1 MTKKI
6 DPLIIFL
13 AVLKLVLPFLLINS
27 TYELQRDE
35 YLYFEQ
41 GQHLDFG
48 FLENPPLIGLLSWIS
63 SLAGGSIITIKFWPA
78 LFGALTL
85 LLTTG
90 ITKEL
95 GGGRFAQFLAALSM
109 LLTAYLRIHILY
121 QPNCLEIFAWCLSI
135 YFLVRYCNSKQD
147 KYLYFIAIAMA
158 FGWWGKYSILFLV
171 IAFLFAVLLSNY
183 RKLYLNKH
191 FWFAFAL
198 GILLILPNII
208 WQWNHNWPLVHHM
221 DELRDTQLKYI
232 NKADFIK
239 DQLLMLLPY
248 LPVWIWGLLW
258 LLRHKTYTI
267 IAYIYILFIA
277 LLMVGSGKGYYALGA
292 YPMLIAAG
300 GVAIERFSFNK
311 YWFRYGITAL
321 VLVLGLPVIPLL
333 LPMYPP
339 MEMAQFNKKYNI
351 EALGLLKWEDQQNH
365 PLQQDYADMIGWKEL
380 ATKAN
385 RAYEQLPDS
394 TRAAT
399 VIYCR
404 NYGQAGA
411 LKFYGREDFSK
422 KVISDNGT
430 FLLWIP
436 EHLSFQNLL
445 FIGSHMPEKDDV
457 VFQHFK
463 KASTIDSVTNILSRQ
478 LGDKIILFEQAD
490 SLVSPLANKGLK
502 EMKKNYSRH

>member
-1 MTKKI
+1 MMKKT
-6 DPLIIFL
+6 DPVIIFL

-41 GQHLDFG
+41 GQHLAFG

-78 LFGALTL
+78 LFGSLTL
-85 LLTTG
+85 LLTAA

-135 YFLVRYCNSKQD
+135 YFLVKYCNSKQD
-147 KYLYFIAIAMA
+147 KYLYCIAIALA
-158 FGWWGKYSILFLV
+158 LGWWGKYSILFLA
-171 IAFLFAVLLSNY
+171 ISFMLAVLLSNY
-183 RKLYLNKH
+183 RKLYLNQH
-191 FWFAFAL
+191 FWLAFAL
-198 GILLILPNII
+198 GVFLILPNII

-248 LPVWIWGLLW
+248 LPVWIWGLIW
-258 LLRHKTYTI
+258 LLRHKTYSI
-267 IAYIYILFIA
+267 LAYIYIIFIG
-277 LLMVGSGKGYYALGA
+277 LLMFGSGKGYYALGA

-300 GVAIERFSFNK
+300 CVAIERFSFNK
-311 YWFRYGITAL
+311 YWFRYAITAF
-321 VLVLGLPVIPLL
+321 VLALGLPVIPLL
-333 LPMYPP
+333 LPMYAPE
-339 MEMAQFNKKYNI
+339 EMAQFNKKYNI
-351 EALGLLKWEDQQNH
+351 EALGLLKWEDQENH

-380 ATKAN
+380 AAKAN
-385 RAYEQLPDS
+385 KAYQQLPES
-394 TRAAT
+394 TREAT

-411 LKFYGREDFSK
+411 LKFYGPPAFRN

-436 EHLSFQNLL
+436 EDLKFQNLL
-445 FIGSHMPEKDDV
+445 FIGSHMPDKDDV

-463 KASTIDSVTNILSRQ
+463 KTTTIDSVTNTLSRQ
-478 LGDKIILFEQAD
+478 FGDRVIFFEQAD
-490 SLVSPLANKGLK
+490 SIVSSLANMGLK
-502 EMKKNYSRH
+502 EMKKQFIRH

>member
-1 MTKKI
+1 MRKNI
-6 DPLIIFL
+6 DPLIILL

-27 TYELQRDE
+27 AYELQRDE

-41 GQHLDFG
+41 GHHLALG

-63 SLAGGSIITIKFWPA
+63 SLAGNSIIAIKFWPA

-85 LLTTG
+85 LLTAA

-95 GGGRFAQFLAALSM
+95 GGQRFAQFLAALSM

-135 YFLVRYCNSKQD
+135 YFLLRYCNSKQD
-147 KYLYFIAIAMA
+147 KYLYFLAFAMA
-158 FGWWGKYSILFLV
+158 LGWWGKYSILFLA
-171 IAFLFAVLLSNY
+171 IAFLLAVLLSNY

-191 FWFAFAL
+191 FWLAFL
-198 GILLILPNII
+198 MGVILIAPNIF

-248 LPVWIWGLLW
+248 LPIWIWGLIW
-258 LLRHKTYTI
+258 LLRHKTYSI
-267 IAYIYILFIA
+267 LACIYILFIG
-277 LLMVGSGKGYYALGA
+277 LLMFGSGKGYYALGA

-300 GVAIERFSFNK
+300 CVAIEKFSVNK
-311 YWFRYGITAL
+311 YWFRYAITAL
-321 VLVLGLPVIPLL
+321 VLILGLPVLPLL
-333 LPMYPP
+333 LPIYSPV
-339 MEMAQFNKKYNI
+339 EMSRFNKRHNI
-351 EALGLLKWEDQQNH
+351 EALGMLKWEDQENH

-380 ATKAN
+380 ADKAN
-385 RAYEQLPDS
+385 KVYQQLPES
-394 TRAAT
+394 IRTQT

-411 LKFYGREDFSK
+411 LKFYGPVGFRD

-436 EHLSFQNLL
+436 EDLHFQNLL
-445 FIGSHMPEKDDV
+445 FVGSHMPDKDDE
-457 VFQHFK
+457 VFQHFN
-463 KASTIDSVTNILSRQ
+463 TVRVMDSITNALSRQ
-478 LGDKIILFEQAD
+478 YGDKIILFEHAD
-490 SLVSPLANKGLK
+490 SLAFQLANTGLK
-502 EMKKNYSRH
+502 EMKKQFQRH